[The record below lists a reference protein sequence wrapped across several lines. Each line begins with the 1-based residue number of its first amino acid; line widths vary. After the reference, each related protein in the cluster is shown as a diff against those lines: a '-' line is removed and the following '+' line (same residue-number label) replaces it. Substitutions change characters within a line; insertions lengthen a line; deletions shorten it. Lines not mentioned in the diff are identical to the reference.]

1 MPSQPLR
8 QLFILSLC
16 GIFLFVQWGCATQ
29 HTSHRIPTELGKV
42 GLVAAQYTPAVEF
55 ELPAKGW
62 LSGAGRGAVQG
73 TKSFILLVPTG
84 AFLGTATLI
93 GGGAGGGAALTLA
106 FMAIGALLKGAG
118 YLIIG
123 PFYGAA
129 TAEVPATVEEAEAQ
143 LKAALASM
151 RIQETFSKYVWQ
163 AAPSKL
169 DLPVLEGQG
178 PESPSDL
185 LTYLPLQD
193 AKIDTVME
201 LRVTRL
207 WLSSNESFFQPLI
220 RTFSEDGQ
228 SLIDPKQELE
238 INPSLSLGMEA
249 RVRLIRTADQV
260 VLYDKTGVYTGGY
273 FLFAEWAADN
283 AHLFG
288 LEIERAYQDLANRV
302 VNKILRGPS

>member
-1 MPSQPLR
+1 M
-8 QLFILSLC
+8 
-16 GIFLFVQWGCATQ
+16 
-29 HTSHRIPTELGKV
+29 
-42 GLVAAQYTPAVEF
+42 
-55 ELPAKGW
+55 
-62 LSGAGRGAVQG
+62 
-73 TKSFILLVPTG
+73 
-84 AFLGTATLI
+84 
-93 GGGAGGGAALTLA
+93 
-106 FMAIGALLKGAG
+106 
-118 YLIIG
+118 
-123 PFYGAA
+123 
-129 TAEVPATVEEAEAQ
+129 
-143 LKAALASM
+143 
-151 RIQETFSKYVWQ
+151 
-163 AAPSKL
+163 
-169 DLPVLEGQG
+169 LEGQG